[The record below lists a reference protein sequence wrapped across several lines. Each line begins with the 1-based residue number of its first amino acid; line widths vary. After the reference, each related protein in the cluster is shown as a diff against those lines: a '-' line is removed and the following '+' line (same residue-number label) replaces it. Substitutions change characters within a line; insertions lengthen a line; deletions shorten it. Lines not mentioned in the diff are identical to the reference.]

1 MKKLGVFTI
10 IGFVADII
18 TCSQLLPNCLVSFG
32 FTEETAKQINEY
44 MILASIVLTGILL
57 GIWLVMYCIKDE
69 LKRVGTH
76 GIPGKNRG
84 RFFDLKV
91 QSVALQS

>member
-10 IGFVADII
+10 IGFVADIL
-18 TCSQLLPNCLVSFG
+18 TCSQTLSNCLVSFG
-32 FTEETAKQINEY
+32 FTEETAKLINGY
-44 MILASIVLTGILL
+44 MLLASIVLTGILL
-57 GIWLVMYCIKDE
+57 GSWLVMYW
-69 LKRVGTH
+69 
-76 GIPGKNRG
+76 KNRG